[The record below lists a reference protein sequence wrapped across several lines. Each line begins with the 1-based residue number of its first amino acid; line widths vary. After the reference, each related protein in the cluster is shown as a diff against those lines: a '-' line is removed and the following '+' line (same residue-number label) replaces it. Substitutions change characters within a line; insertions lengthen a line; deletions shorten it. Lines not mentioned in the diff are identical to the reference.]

1 MHKLKLINKQFLTG
15 LIVGAV
21 TMILIGSITYL
32 SVNKLSWLSTKII
45 EKNSAEFIN
54 AKLLQGQGSATV
66 KVIGKENDL
75 YKLEVDY
82 NGQKINSYISKD
94 GKKLYPQVY
103 SLSEVATENTS
114 SNSPSIAVEEKSD
127 KPTVELFVMS
137 YCPYGTQIEKGIL
150 PAVKALGDKI
160 DFKLKFVSYTMH
172 GEKENQENLRQYCID
187 KVQPAEFY
195 SYLDCFLISGDA
207 NACLKSAG
215 VDDNKTNSCMDEAA
229 NQFDITGTNFNVH
242 KADNDKY
249 GVQGSPTLVINGTT
263 IQSGRDS
270 ASLLKTICSA
280 FNNAPS
286 ECQDQLSTEAP
297 APGFGKGTNQSGASG
312 SGSCN

>member
-1 MHKLKLINKQFLTG
+1 MHKLKLINKQFLIG
-15 LIVGAV
+15 LTIGIVITAS
-21 TMILIGSITYL
+21 IGYL
-32 SVNKLSWLSTKII
+32 TVNEFSWLSKKII
-45 EKNSAEFIN
+45 EEKSTVFIN
-54 AKLLQGQGSATV
+54 AELLQGQGSATV
-66 KVIGKENDL
+66 KVIGKENGL

-82 NGQKINSYISKD
+82 NGQKIDSYISKD

-103 SLSEVATENTS
+103 NLSEDADKNTGSNSNSAS
-114 SNSPSIAVEEKSD
+114 SNVEKKSD
-127 KPTVELFVMS
+127 KPAVELFVMS

-187 KVQPAEFY
+187 KDQSDKFY
-195 SYLDCFLISGDA
+195 SYLDCFLASSDTDA
-207 NACLKSAG
+207 CMKSVG
-215 VDDNKTNSCMDEAA
+215 INENETKSCMAEAS
-229 NQFDITGTNFNVH
+229 NQFDVTGTSFNVH

-249 GVQGSPTLVINGTT
+249 GVQGSPTLVVNGTT
-263 IQSGRDS
+263 IQSSRDS

-286 ECQDQLSTEAP
+286 ECQSQLSAETP
-297 APGFGKGTNQSGASG
+297 APGFGEGTDSSSSGNG
-312 SGSCN
+312 NCN